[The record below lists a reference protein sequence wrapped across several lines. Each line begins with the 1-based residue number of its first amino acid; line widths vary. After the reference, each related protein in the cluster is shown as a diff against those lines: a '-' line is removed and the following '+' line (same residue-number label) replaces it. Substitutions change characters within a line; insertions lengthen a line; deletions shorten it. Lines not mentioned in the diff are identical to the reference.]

1 MTLSTL
7 WHALNK
13 FDFDT
18 CNYKEAYTFSYK
30 YDIRSENDVD
40 LLDMDSAD
48 AVSCVEKLNL
58 SYDINARHYSTVV
71 NGDRITD
78 MVEVTWK
85 FWRE

>member
-1 MTLSTL
+1 MTFSTL
-7 WHALNK
+7 YDKLK
-13 FDFDT
+13 EFDFVGED
-18 CNYKEAYTFSYK
+18 YTFSYK
-30 YDIRSENDVD
+30 YDIRTENDVE
-40 LLDMDSAD
+40 LLDNDAAD
-48 AVSCVEKLNL
+48 ALSCVESLNL